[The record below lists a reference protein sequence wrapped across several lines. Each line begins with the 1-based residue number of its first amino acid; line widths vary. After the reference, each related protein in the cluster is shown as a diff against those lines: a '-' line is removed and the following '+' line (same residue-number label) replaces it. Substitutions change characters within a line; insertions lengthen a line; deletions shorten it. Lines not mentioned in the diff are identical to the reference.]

1 MTLGTF
7 AIYHHP
13 SLSPPP
19 SPKFFHL
26 PKLKMKYPIT
36 PISLSP
42 QDVATTILPSVS
54 LNLTTLGI
62 AYKWNLQYL
71 SFCTR
76 LIALNIM
83 SSRFMHV
90 VACVSTSF
98 LPLFSYVSRLV
109 RKNRKKPKKVTNN
122 IVPWF
127 YLAVAWK
134 QMADLLS
141 ACASVVQLSTFS
153 FTLMWSSEKPPGGGL
168 IVSYGH
174 LCSLSSVQLHTWF
187 LFANFLPK

>member
-1 MTLGTF
+1 MNG
-7 AIYHHP
+7 I
-13 SLSPPP
+13 
-19 SPKFFHL
+19 
-26 PKLKMKYPIT
+26 I
-36 PISLSP
+36 
-42 QDVATTILPSVS
+42 QCVATCDWFL
-54 LNLTTLGI
+54 L
-62 AYKWNLQYL
+62 L
-71 SFCTR
+71 SKMF
-76 LIALNIM
+76 
-83 SSRFMHV
+83 SGFMHP

-98 LPLFSYVSRLV
+98 LPLFSYVSNSGRLV
-109 RKNRKKPKKVTNN
+109 RKNRKKSKKVTNN

-174 LCSLSSVQLHTWF
+174 LCSLCSVQLHTWF